1 MQWLNEMF
9 GVSKPI
15 IAMLHLGAL
24 PGDPAYDTAS
34 GMRKIVDDARRDLD
48 ALQSGGVDAVLIS
61 NEFSLPYLTKTEPI
75 TAIAMARV
83 IGEIHDDI
91 RVPYGANVLWD
102 GIASIDL
109 ASATG
114 ASFVREIFTGVY
126 ASDFGMWDTNVGAAA
141 RHRRRVDATGVR
153 LLFNVVPE
161 ATAYVADR
169 DLASITRSTVFNA
182 RPDALVV
189 SGLTAGAPT
198 DSSALS
204 TVKANAGDVPVFVNT
219 GMRVDTA
226 EQQLAIADGA
236 VVGTAF
242 KKDGIFENSAD
253 QKRVA
258 DLMAVVKDYRSS
270 LAARPAAVT
279 G

>member
-1 MQWLNEMF
+1 MQWLNDVF
-9 GVSKPI
+9 GVPKPI

-48 ALQSGGVDAVLIS
+48 ALQTGGVDAVLIS

-75 TAIAMARV
+75 TAITMARV
-83 IGEIHDDI
+83 IGELLDEIT
-91 RVPYGANVLWD
+91 VPFGANVLWD
-102 GIASIDL
+102 GVASIDL
-109 ASATG
+109 AAATG
-114 ASFVREIFTGVY
+114 AAFVREIFTGVY
-126 ASDFGMWDTNVGAAA
+126 ASDFGLWDTNVGYSA
-141 RHRRRVDATGVR
+141 RHRRRVDAGNVR

-161 ATAYVADR
+161 ATSYVAQR

-182 RPDALVV
+182 KPDALVV

-204 TVKANAGDVPVFVNT
+204 TVKQNAGEVPVFVNT
-219 GMRVDTA
+219 GMRAETA

-236 VVGTAF
+236 VVGTAL
-242 KKDGIFENSAD
+242 KKDGKFENHPD
-253 QKRVA
+253 VNRVTE
-258 DLMAVVKDYRSS
+258 LMAVVKDYRSS
-270 LAARPAAVT
+270 LPASAV

>member
-1 MQWLNEMF
+1 MMQWLNDVF
-9 GVSKPI
+9 GVPKPI

-48 ALQSGGVDAVLIS
+48 ALQTGGVDAVLIS

-75 TAIAMARV
+75 TAITMARV
-83 IGEIHDDI
+83 IGELLDEIT
-91 RVPYGANVLWD
+91 VPFGANVLWD
-102 GIASIDL
+102 GVASIDL
-109 ASATG
+109 AAATG
-114 ASFVREIFTGVY
+114 AAFVREIFTGVY
-126 ASDFGMWDTNVGAAA
+126 ASDFGLWDTNVGYSA
-141 RHRRRVDATGVR
+141 RHRRRVDAGNVR

-161 ATAYVADR
+161 ATSYVAQR

-182 RPDALVV
+182 KPDALVV

-204 TVKANAGDVPVFVNT
+204 TVKQNAGEVPVFVNT
-219 GMRVDTA
+219 GMRAETA

-236 VVGTAF
+236 VVGTAL
-242 KKDGIFENSAD
+242 KKDGKFENHPD
-253 QKRVA
+253 VNRVTE
-258 DLMAVVKDYRSS
+258 LMAVVKDYRSS
-270 LAARPAAVT
+270 LPASAV